1 MDVLDNDF
9 FCVNKI
15 VKWEGGKVIVCWK
28 GWLGNMIVEWRNVC
42 CWRWV
47 EKVNFNRDW
56 NKN

>member
-47 EKVNFNRDW
+47 ERVN
-56 NKN
+56 